1 MRVVAESRAAD
12 KMKKGKAG
20 SKLKSKDANGDLT
33 ELKAPE
39 DGISDALRDVSKYLG
54 GAIANSRIADAFVET
69 KAFPIDE
76 NTRPLDI
83 IRYCFRMITIALP
96 WIREISLWGFDLSG
110 EAAPT
115 LVLEETTKRT
125 TGLMA
130 FFTKEVKEEEQE
142 AKPFLVNGFF
152 GIEDPCGIL
161 STPTEKRIIIP
172 EDATN
177 KADVER
183 FRCFVDIGNFLIA

>member
-12 KMKKGKAG
+12 KTKKGKAG
-20 SKLKSKDANGDLT
+20 NKLKSKDANGDLT

-39 DGISDALRDVSKYLG
+39 DGISDALRDVSKHLG

-76 NTRPLDI
+76 DTRPLDI

-110 EAAPT
+110 EASPT
-115 LVLEETTKRT
+115 LLLEETKRP

-142 AKPFLVNGFF
+142 AKPFLVSGFF

-161 STPTEKRIIIP
+161 STPTEKKIVIP

-177 KADVER
+177 KTDVER
-183 FRCFVDIGNFLIA
+183 FRCDIDVEIL